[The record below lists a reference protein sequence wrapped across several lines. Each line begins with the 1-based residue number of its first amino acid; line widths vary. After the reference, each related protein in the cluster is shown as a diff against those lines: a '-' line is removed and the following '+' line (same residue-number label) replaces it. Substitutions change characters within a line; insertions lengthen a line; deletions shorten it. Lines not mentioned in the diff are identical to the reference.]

1 MTRYEFLVV
10 ERVGAVG
17 WLILDRPDAA
27 NAINSG
33 LRDELPRAWAEL
45 DDDDDVRVI
54 VTTGSGRSF
63 CAGADV
69 KEIADDPRGM
79 AIHEDVIRTRLTLT
93 AIHNDIMKPVI
104 CAVNGIC
111 AGGGLHFVADA
122 DIVVASSN
130 AVFLDPHVS
139 VGQVSVYETVGLL
152 ARMPLGSVARM
163 AFTGVHER
171 MDAREAHRLGLVS
184 EVVDPPEELR
194 PKVQESRREDR
205 SELSVSHDRHEA
217 GDLGRTR
224 LWAHRC
230 TDERSGDPPRVLGSS
245 RQPGGTGGIRG
256 ATRAAVGS
264 PSAGC
269 RETAENV
276 T

>member
-1 MTRYEFLVV
+1 MVGYEHLLV
-10 ERVGAVG
+10 EREGPVG
-17 WLILDRPDAA
+17 WIILDRPRAA

-33 LRDELPRAWAEL
+33 MRDELPRAWAEL
-45 DDDDDVRVI
+45 DDDDDIRVI
-54 VTTGSGRSF
+54 VTTGSGRAF

-69 KEIADDPRGM
+69 KELADDPRGM

-93 AIHNDIMKPVI
+93 AIHNDVMKPVI

-122 DIVVASSN
+122 DIVVSSSD

-163 AFTGVHER
+163 ALTGVHER

-184 EVVDPPEELR
+184 EVVDPPESLR
-194 PKVQESRREDR
+194 PAVQGLAEKIARN
-205 SELSVSHDRHEA
+205 
-217 GDLGRTR
+217 
-224 LWAHRC
+224 
-230 TDERSGDPPRVLGSS
+230 
-245 RQPGGTGGIRG
+245 
-256 ATRAAVGS
+256 S
-264 PSAGC
+264 PSAMIATKQAIWGALDRGLGDALSHGAEILMQFWGHPDN
-269 RETAENV
+269 REGPAAFATRS
-276 T
+276 TPQWGPPRRTSG